1 MRKQR
6 IRLHKTMD
14 KVIKL
19 LVLAVALVLAYL
31 TVQSVL
37 GPVQFDETQQERELI
52 LQKQLKKIAA
62 YEEAYE
68 YVHHKFA
75 TEEELVNF
83 LNNGK
88 VYYVTAEG
96 DYTEAMREAGL
107 TERDAAIKGL
117 IKRDTTWVAA
127 KDSLLKDGT
136 DVSTLFNIAGTPN
149 RIKLEVGEI
158 SQVIGQDTVPISVFR
173 ASAAFEDYLSDLD
186 PGRLK
191 EKIEL
196 AKQRKNG
203 FAGLRIGSLEE
214 VKKTGNWE

>member
-1 MRKQR
+1 
-6 IRLHKTMD
+6 MD

-37 GPVQFDETQQERELI
+37 SPVQFDKTQLERELV
-52 LQKQLKKIAA
+52 LQRQLKKIAA
-62 YEEAYE
+62 YQEAYE

-75 TEEELVNF
+75 TEEELVSF

-107 TERDAAIKGL
+107 SERAAAAKGL
-117 IKRDTTWVAA
+117 IKRDTTWIAA

-136 DVSTLFNIAGTPN
+136 DVATLFNVAGTPN
-149 RIKLEVGEI
+149 RIKVEVAEI
-158 SQVIGQDTVPISVFR
+158 QQVIGQDTVPISVFQ
-173 ASAAFEDYLSDLD
+173 ASVRFEDYLSDLD
-186 PGRLK
+186 AGRLK
-191 EKIEL
+191 EKKEK
-196 AKQRKNG
+196 AEERKNG
-203 FAGLRIGSLEE
+203 FAGLRVGSLTE